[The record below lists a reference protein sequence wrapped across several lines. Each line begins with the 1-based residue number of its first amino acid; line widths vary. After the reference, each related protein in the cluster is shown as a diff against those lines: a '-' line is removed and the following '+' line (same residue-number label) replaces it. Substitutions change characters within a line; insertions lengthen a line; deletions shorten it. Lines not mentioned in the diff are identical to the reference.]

1 MSALEL
7 VRTAVLDALQAAGI
21 PAAAAYSA
29 DWAAAYDSPVLTVG
43 LGSGSSV
50 RVGFC
55 DYLGEQYDE
64 KTETYQERY
73 GKLLEISMEVDA
85 YSPRS
90 VGTAGCEMILDQ
102 MLHALTAAPPEGV
115 RVWDMEWGESAF
127 DQEADM
133 FRRRVTLRC
142 AAAFIA
148 AVQEET
154 GLLLDFKL
162 KGELRH

>member
-1 MSALEL
+1 MSAAE
-7 VRTAVLDALQAAGI
+7 I
-21 PAAAAYSA
+21 PAAAAYSD
-29 DWAAAYDSPVLTVG
+29 DWAAAYDGPVLTVG

-64 KTETYQERY
+64 KTATYQERY
-73 GKLLEISMEVDA
+73 GKILEVALTLDA

-90 VGTAGCEMILDQ
+90 VGTAGCESVLDQ
-102 MLHALTAAPPEGV
+102 ALHALTAAPPEGV
-115 RVWDMEWGESAF
+115 RVWDLEWGEGTF
-127 DQEADM
+127 DMAADM
-133 FRRRVTLRC
+133 FRRRATLRC
-142 AAAFIA
+142 AAAFV
-148 AVQEET
+148 AVAQEEG